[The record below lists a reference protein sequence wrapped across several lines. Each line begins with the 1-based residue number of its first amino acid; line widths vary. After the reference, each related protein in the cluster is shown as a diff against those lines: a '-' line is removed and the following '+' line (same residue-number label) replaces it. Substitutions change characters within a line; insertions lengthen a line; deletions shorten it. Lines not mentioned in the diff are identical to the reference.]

1 MQRQNIDPP
10 LQPIPNFSP
19 QSISTSLPLEPM
31 EPDPDLEIYG
41 SLGDEVGVY
50 ASKNDIIP
58 ISTLNSRLNLFFLH

>member
-31 EPDPDLEIYG
+31 EPMEPDPDLEIYG
-41 SLGDEVGVY
+41 SLGDEVGVTLL
-50 ASKNDIIP
+50 KT
-58 ISTLNSRLNLFFLH
+58 ISSLSVL